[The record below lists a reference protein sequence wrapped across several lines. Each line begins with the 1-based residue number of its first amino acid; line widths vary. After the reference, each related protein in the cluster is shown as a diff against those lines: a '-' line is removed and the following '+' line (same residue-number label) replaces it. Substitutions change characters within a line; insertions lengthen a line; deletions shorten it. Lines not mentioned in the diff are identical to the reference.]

1 MGGTLRQR
9 SVALLGVGGLSYH
22 SDLSPVAESFREKI
36 YTLISFD
43 FNETILVMSTVKVV
57 MTALLGCVSVDLD
70 TGRQGIL
77 AEVDDATERIS

>member
-1 MGGTLRQR
+1 M
-9 SVALLGVGGLSYH
+9 LGVGGLSYH
-22 SDLSPVAESFREKI
+22 SDLFPVAESFREKI

-43 FNETILVMSTVKVV
+43 FNETILVMSEVKVV
-57 MTALLGCVSVDLD
+57 MTPLLGCVSVDFD